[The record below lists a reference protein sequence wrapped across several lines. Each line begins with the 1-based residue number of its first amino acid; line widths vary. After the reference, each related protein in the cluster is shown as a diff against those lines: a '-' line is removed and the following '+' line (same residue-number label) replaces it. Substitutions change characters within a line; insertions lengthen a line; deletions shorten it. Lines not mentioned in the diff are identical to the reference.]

1 MRHLRDVL
9 LLAAGILASAVLLW
23 SGLATRPD
31 PAALLSGSVSSLQG
45 AAGFAAAG
53 TGLALALWWVLGLM
67 LSVLSALLHRAGHA
81 AAAAAAGALAPA
93 FMRRLAV
100 AVIGVNLVAGSGAA
114 RAADSV
120 STAPEQTV
128 AVLQT
133 PAHAAGTYP
142 AVKLPEAGS
151 KIPAPGPADS
161 PAAPQWKPTGPPSGA
176 NVFIRPGR
184 ADADDDAA
192 AAAAA
197 ARIVVREGDSLWS
210 LAAGQLGPQAGTAEI
225 AAHWPR
231 WYERNRAVVGNN
243 PDLIVPGQVLEAP
256 EVPGT

>member
-1 MRHLRDVL
+1 MKHLRDVL
-9 LLAAGILASAVLLW
+9 LLAAGILASAVLLG

-31 PAALLSGSVSSLQG
+31 PVGLLSGSVSSLQG

-100 AVIGVNLVAGSGAA
+100 AVIGVNLVAGAGAA
-114 RAADSV
+114 RAADTPSA
-120 STAPEQTV
+120 APGQTIGI
-128 AVLQT
+128 LQT
-133 PAHAAGTYP
+133 PANAAGQHP
-142 AVKLPEAGS
+142 AVKLPQAG
-151 KIPAPGPADS
+151 PETPVPGPVDS
-161 PAAPQWKPTGPPSGA
+161 PAAPQWKPTGPHSGT
-176 NVFIRPGR
+176 NVLIRPGR
-184 ADADDDAA
+184 ADTDADAA
-192 AAAAA
+192 AAA
-197 ARIVVREGDSLWS
+197 RTVVREGDSLWS
-210 LAAGQLGPQAGTAEI
+210 LAAGQLGPQAGNAEI
-225 AAHWPR
+225 AAHWSR

-256 EVPGT
+256 EVPGP

>member
-1 MRHLRDVL
+1 MKHLRDIL

-23 SGLATRPD
+23 SGLTTRPD

-53 TGLALALWWVLGLM
+53 TGLALALWWVLGLV

-93 FMRRLAV
+93 FMKRLAV
-100 AVIGVNLVAGSGAA
+100 AVVGVNLVAGAGAA

-120 STAPEQTV
+120 TTAPGQTV

-133 PAHAAGTYP
+133 PAHAAGQHP
-142 AVKLPEAGS
+142 AVTLPEAES
-151 KIPAPGPADS
+151 KLPSPGPADS
-161 PAAPQWKPTGPPSGA
+161 PAAPQWKPTGPHPGA

-184 ADADDDAA
+184 ADAE
-192 AAAAA
+192 A
-197 ARIVVREGDSLWS
+197 ARTVVREGDSLWS
-210 LAAGQLGPQAGTAEI
+210 LAAGQLGPQAGNAEI

-231 WYERNRAVVGNN
+231 WHERNRTVVGNN
-243 PDLIVPGQVLEAP
+243 PDLIVPGQILEAP
-256 EVPGT
+256 EAPGS